1 MQTAKD
7 LLKTKTKEVWSISP
21 KKTVFDALKLM
32 ADKEVGALIVMD
44 DNSPVGKEK
53 VLGIITE
60 RDYARKVILKG
71 KASSKALVSEIMTP
85 ADKVYSV
92 KPDTSVDD
100 CMVLMTGKRVR
111 HIPVFDGTHLD
122 RRCRKIHYLFK
133 GYADRAP
140 EQLHQRHILIGN
152 AVRSV
157 SCDVNHDKALN
168 LAGLPRRE
176 AGHTQI

>member
-7 LLKTKTKEVWSISP
+7 LLKSKLKDVWSISP

-32 ADKEVGALIVMD
+32 ADKEVGALIVMEEGA
-44 DNSPVGKEK
+44 PVGKEK

-85 ADKVYSV
+85 ADKVFSV
-92 KPDTSVDD
+92 KPETSVDD

-111 HIPVFDGTHLD
+111 HIPVFDGAKFIGLISIGDVVKSTISSKDMLIEHLSNY
-122 RRCRKIHYLFK
+122 ISGTY
-133 GYADRAP
+133 
-140 EQLHQRHILIGN
+140 
-152 AVRSV
+152 
-157 SCDVNHDKALN
+157 
-168 LAGLPRRE
+168 
-176 AGHTQI
+176 